1 MPARRAIPSPYYY
14 YERVFK
20 MTMYEKIKSAVS
32 VPEAAKSYGL
42 TVGKN
47 GMARCPFHEDH
58 TPSLKLNED
67 YYYCFGCEAFGDV
80 IDFTA
85 NLFGISNWSA
95 AKKLAMDFG
104 LGAISSDTERS
115 WPDEA
120 AAEEAISDLA
130 VYRNLLVLCIRTL
143 AGYEEVL
150 VDWKEH
156 YAPASPEE
164 PIDDR
169 FVEACQALP
178 YICDVLD
185 YLTVAPFEMQSTL
198 VSRLM
203 ENDYIPELREYVGEE
218 LRKIHERDAV

>member
-1 MPARRAIPSPYYY
+1 
-14 YERVFK
+14 

-67 YYYCFGCEAFGDV
+67 YYYCFGCEACGDV

-85 NLFGISNWSA
+85 KFFGISNWSA

-104 LGAISSDTERS
+104 LGTVESGTERN
-115 WPDEA
+115 WPDKA

-130 VYRNLLVLCIRTL
+130 VYRNCLMLCIRTL
-143 AGYEEVL
+143 ASYEEVL
-150 VDWKEH
+150 QDWRTE
-156 YAPASPEE
+156 YAPTSPEE

-169 FVEACQALP
+169 FVEACQLLP
-178 YICDVLD
+178 YICYMLD
-185 YLTVAPFEMQSTL
+185 YLTVAPFEEQSTI

-203 ENDYIPELREYVGEE
+203 ENDYISELREFLGKEMS
-218 LRKIHERDAV
+218 KIREREAA

>member
-1 MPARRAIPSPYYY
+1 
-14 YERVFK
+14 
-20 MTMYEKIKSAVS
+20 MTMYEKIKRAVS

-47 GMARCPFHEDH
+47 GMARCPFHEEH

-67 YYYCFGCEAFGDV
+67 YYYCFGCQACGDV

-104 LGAISSDTERS
+104 LGAISSNTERS

-120 AAEEAISDLA
+120 AAEEAISNLA
-130 VYRNLLVLCIRTL
+130 VYRNLLMLCIRTL
-143 AGYEEVL
+143 ASYEEVL
-150 VDWKEH
+150 ADWKEH

-169 FVEACQALP
+169 FVEACQLLP
-178 YICDVLD
+178 DVCYILD
-185 YLTVAPFEMQSTL
+185 YLTVAPFEMQSTI

-203 ENDYIPELREYVGEE
+203 ENDYIPELRKSVGKE
-218 LRKIHERDAV
+218 LRKIYERDAI